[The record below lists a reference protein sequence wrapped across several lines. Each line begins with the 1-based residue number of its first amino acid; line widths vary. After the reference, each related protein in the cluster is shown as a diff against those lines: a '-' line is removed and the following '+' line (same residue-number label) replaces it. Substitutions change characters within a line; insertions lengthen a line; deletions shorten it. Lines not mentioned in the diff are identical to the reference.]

1 MSAGDAAR
9 AGLGAAAAAAALTLG
24 VPAARALGTER
35 GRRRLGAR
43 LRGQPGAVLR
53 LFDFGGARGAVQ
65 VPKILY
71 AALTPAFIAAGFAYA
86 AAPSWALANVLGYVV
101 KGRDAQFLLRVA
113 GGALLSVLPTMTATL
128 KDKADA
134 GRLSDP
140 ASRTLNVGLLAAS
153 AAQLAVLAPIYNDGV
168 GGRFLPATL
177 GVWGVAGAAALA
189 GLAGGAADKA

>member
-1 MSAGDAAR
+1 M
-9 AGLGAAAAAAALTLG
+9 
-24 VPAARALGTER
+24 
-35 GRRRLGAR
+35 
-43 LRGQPGAVLR
+43 
-53 LFDFGGARGAVQ
+53 
-65 VPKILY
+65 PKVLY
-71 AALTPAFIAAGFAYA
+71 AALTPAFIAAGLAYA

-140 ASRTLNVGLLAAS
+140 AARTLNVGLLAAS
-153 AAQLAVLAPIYNDGV
+153 AAQLAVLAPVYNDGV
-168 GGRFLPATL
+168 GGRYLPAAL